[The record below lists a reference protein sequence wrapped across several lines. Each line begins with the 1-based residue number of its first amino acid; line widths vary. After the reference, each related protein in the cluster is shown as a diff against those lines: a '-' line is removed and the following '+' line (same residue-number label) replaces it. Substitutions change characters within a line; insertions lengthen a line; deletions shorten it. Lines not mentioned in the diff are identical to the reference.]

1 MAAPPRPHRVHHL
14 TIHHLRRHLVLIV
27 FTVAAAAT
35 RGASTHTTAASSA
48 PSAAT
53 ESPSPAAASFLRA
66 RCATTLYPALCY
78 DSLLPYAS
86 EVQENPARLS
96 RVAADVAAARLR
108 ALSARVKDIL
118 RHGGGG
124 TDPDPAEGGG
134 GWRPS
139 SETAALRDCA
149 RTISAAA
156 SLARQSSAE
165 LTKLE
170 PDLDAAAGTT
180 SPASSWS
187 SSAAGGGGMSSSRQ
201 ARWEVSNAKTWLS
214 AAMANEGTCADGLV
228 EAGAAAAS
236 LPAGKE
242 VTAGVAA
249 VKQYTSNALAL
260 VNGIPV

>member
-1 MAAPPRPHRVHHL
+1 MAAPRPRALPIHHHHL
-14 TIHHLRRHLVLIV
+14 LLLLLLIV
-27 FTVAAAAT
+27 VFTMSSA
-35 RGASTHTTAASSA
+35 HTTAAPA
-48 PSAAT
+48 PRAAAAAA
-53 ESPSPAAASFLRA
+53 ESPSPAAMSFLRA

-86 EVQENPARLS
+86 EVQDNPARLA

-118 RHGGGG
+118 RHVGG
-124 TDPDPAEGGG
+124 DPAEGA
-134 GWRPS
+134 
-139 SETAALRDCA
+139 AALRDCA
-149 RTISAAA
+149 STVSAAA

-170 PDLDAAAGTT
+170 PDAGRVVTT
-180 SPASSWS
+180 S
-187 SSAAGGGGMSSSRQ
+187 AGDGMSSSRQ

-228 EAGAAAAS
+228 EAGAAAA
-236 LPAGKE
+236 AGKE

-260 VNGIPV
+260 VNGIPL

>member
-27 FTVAAAAT
+27 LTVAAAAT

-78 DSLLPYAS
+78 NSLLPYAS
-86 EVQENPARLS
+86 EVHESPACLAH
-96 RVAADVAAARLR
+96 VAADVAAARLR

-118 RHGGGG
+118 WHGGGG

-170 PDLDAAAGTT
+170 TDLDAAAGTT
-180 SPASSWS
+180 SPASS
-187 SSAAGGGGMSSSRQ
+187 SAAGGGGMSS
-201 ARWEVSNAKTWLS
+201 K
-214 AAMANEGTCADGLV
+214 
-228 EAGAAAAS
+228 
-236 LPAGKE
+236 
-242 VTAGVAA
+242 
-249 VKQYTSNALAL
+249 
-260 VNGIPV
+260 

>member
-1 MAAPPRPHRVHHL
+1 MAAPQPRARTIHH
-14 TIHHLRRHLVLIV
+14 HHLRRHLVLIV

-35 RGASTHTTAASSA
+35 CTLAAASTHTTAAPA
-48 PSAAT
+48 PRAAS
-53 ESPSPAAASFLRA
+53 ESPSPPASASFLRA

-86 EVQENPARLS
+86 EVQESPARLA

-118 RHGGGG
+118 RHRG
-124 TDPDPAEGGG
+124 TDPAEEGGG
-134 GWRPS
+134 RP

-149 RTISAAA
+149 STVSAAA
-156 SLARQSSAE
+156 SLAGQSSAE

-170 PDLDAAAGTT
+170 QDAAGTT
-180 SPASSWS
+180 S
-187 SSAAGGGGMSSSRQ
+187 SSAAGAGSGMSSSRQ

-228 EAGAAAAS
+228 EAGAAAS
-236 LPAGKE
+236 SAGKE
-242 VTAGVAA
+242 VTAGVAT
-249 VKQYTSNALAL
+249 VKQYTGNALAL

>member
-1 MAAPPRPHRVHHL
+1 MAAPQPRAAL
-14 TIHHLRRHLVLIV
+14 TIHHLRRHLVLVV

-35 RGASTHTTAASSA
+35 RGASTSASTHTTAASSA

-124 TDPDPAEGGG
+124 AETAPAEGEGGG
-134 GWRPS
+134 GRPS
-139 SETAALRDCA
+139 EIAALRDCA
-149 RTISAAA
+149 TARARSPPRRA
-156 SLARQSSAE
+156 SRGSRRPSS
-165 LTKLE
+165 
-170 PDLDAAAGTT
+170 P
-180 SPASSWS
+180 SWS
-187 SSAAGGGGMSSSRQ
+187 RTPPP
-201 ARWEVSNAKTWLS
+201 ARRRRRRPWQEV
-214 AAMANEGTCADGLV
+214 G
-228 EAGAAAAS
+228 
-236 LPAGKE
+236 
-242 VTAGVAA
+242 
-249 VKQYTSNALAL
+249 
-260 VNGIPV
+260 

>member
-1 MAAPPRPHRVHHL
+1 MAVPQPRAAL

-86 EVQENPARLS
+86 EVQENPARLA

-124 TDPDPAEGGG
+124 AETSPAEGEGGG
-134 GWRPS
+134 GRPS
-139 SETAALRDCA
+139 EIAALRDCA
-149 RTISAAA
+149 STISAAA

-170 PDLDAAAGTT
+170 PDAAAGTT
-180 SPASSWS
+180 SS
-187 SSAAGGGGMSSSRQ
+187 SSSVAGGGMSSSRQ

-236 LPAGKE
+236 SSSGKE

>member
-1 MAAPPRPHRVHHL
+1 MAAPQPRAAL

-86 EVQENPARLS
+86 EVHESPACLAH
-96 RVAADVAAARLR
+96 VAADVAAARLR

-170 PDLDAAAGTT
+170 TDLDAAAGTT
-180 SPASSWS
+180 SPASS
-187 SSAAGGGGMSSSRQ
+187 SAAGGGGMSS
-201 ARWEVSNAKTWLS
+201 K
-214 AAMANEGTCADGLV
+214 
-228 EAGAAAAS
+228 
-236 LPAGKE
+236 
-242 VTAGVAA
+242 
-249 VKQYTSNALAL
+249 
-260 VNGIPV
+260 

>member
-48 PSAAT
+48 PSAAN

-78 DSLLPYAS
+78 NSLLPYAS
-86 EVQENPARLS
+86 EVHESPACLAH
-96 RVAADVAAARLR
+96 VAADVAAARLR

-170 PDLDAAAGTT
+170 TDLDAAAGTT
-180 SPASSWS
+180 SPASS
-187 SSAAGGGGMSSSRQ
+187 SAAGGGGMSS
-201 ARWEVSNAKTWLS
+201 K
-214 AAMANEGTCADGLV
+214 
-228 EAGAAAAS
+228 
-236 LPAGKE
+236 
-242 VTAGVAA
+242 
-249 VKQYTSNALAL
+249 
-260 VNGIPV
+260 